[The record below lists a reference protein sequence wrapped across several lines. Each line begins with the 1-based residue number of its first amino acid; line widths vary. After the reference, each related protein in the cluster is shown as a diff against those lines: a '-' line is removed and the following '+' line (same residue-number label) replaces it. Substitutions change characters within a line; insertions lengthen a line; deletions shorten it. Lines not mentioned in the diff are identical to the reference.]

1 MCICL
6 SNSRIA
12 VVVLLHGFVY
22 IKAHGIVYLFMLI
35 YVNELSL
42 PVKIQAQPSCL
53 TLVLFIKT
61 FGKLLVVP
69 VF

>member
-42 PVKIQAQPSCL
+42 PVKIQAQPQYAVASLIVCECEWEWA
-53 TLVLFIKT
+53 
-61 FGKLLVVP
+61 P
-69 VF
+69 R